1 MDEPLAT
8 KEEEGLAPALNVS
21 GSALTGIL
29 WPTMY
34 RCPHCRHVYKLVFGP
49 GDVFLGEGKRNC
61 SMCHKA
67 FRDRSK
73 EWVEIRS
80 LDRFFFVF
88 PGFVC
93 AWILMGTIACILF
106 AWLGWS
112 LGTTTMLIPVAIAFA
127 APLIAWLIFRNAQI
141 VRSLHRS
148 SLRGRTKPA

>member
-1 MDEPLAT
+1 MNEPLAT
-8 KEEEGLAPALNVS
+8 KEEEGLAPALDVG
-21 GSALTGIL
+21 GSAFTGIL
-29 WPTMY
+29 WPTTY

-49 GDVFLGEGKRNC
+49 GDAFLGEGKRSC
-61 SMCHKA
+61 SRCRKV

-73 EWVEIRS
+73 ESAEVRS
-80 LDRFFFVF
+80 LDRCFFVF

-93 AWILMGTIACILF
+93 AWILLGIVACVLL

-112 LGTTTMLIPVAIAFA
+112 LGTTTMLLRVAIAFA

-148 SLRGRTKPA
+148 GLRRRIKPA